1 MQQGDYDTGWMPS
14 VQTKSADYVQQY
26 LDHVECVDP
35 SFSSTPCSPTKEH
48 TVLHQQ
54 VSQLQDALAE
64 ANNTFNKSLFRL
76 ENIKEKEELVKFYT
90 GFQDYA
96 TLFAFY
102 ETILE
107 ADTKVMR

>member
-1 MQQGDYDTGWMPS
+1 M
-14 VQTKSADYVQQY
+14 
-26 LDHVECVDP
+26 
-35 SFSSTPCSPTKEH
+35 
-48 TVLHQQ
+48 LHQQ

-64 ANNTFNKSLFRL
+64 ANNTFIKSLFRL

-102 ETILE
+102 ETVLE
-107 ADTKVMR
+107 VDAKVMRQWDGKNSKDNYDEVKCGQTSKLPLLEQFFLT